1 MASTNNF
8 GIETPTVGG
17 YRNTWGGTLNTGLS
31 KMDELLALA
40 LPIGTIQMYP
50 QSTAPTMTANGGT
63 WLVCDGSTI
72 VRTDYPDLHSL
83 ITNTYGTYPSATTFL
98 LPDMRT
104 RVPVGY
110 SASTVGSGPTQ
121 RTPKA
126 IAASSG
132 EEDHILSEA
141 ELAAHSHAIPATTHD
156 HDITDVTH
164 SHVGVRTDGAAGT
177 EDATLSITDPGHIHT
192 AEYVNDWAGGGGTY
206 RIDRD
211 SAGGVDGTLQVDM
224 AKTDIAIADHKHTF
238 STNLVGT
245 GLSTTQAEVIGITS
259 TAPDTGSDTKH
270 NNMQPYLV
278 LNYIILAKHPSF

>member
-1 MASTNNF
+1 MASTTNF
-8 GIETPTVGG
+8 AIETPTVGG
-17 YRNTWGGTLNTGLS
+17 YRNTWGGTINTGLS
-31 KMDELLALA
+31 RIDELLALA
-40 LPIGTIQMYP
+40 LPIGTIQMYTK
-50 QSTAPTMTANGGT
+50 STAPTATTNGGT
-63 WLVCDGSTI
+63 WLVCDGSSK
-72 VRTDYPDLHSL
+72 VRNDYPDLHAL
-83 ITNTYGTYPSATTFL
+83 ITNTYGAYPSATTFV

-110 SASTVGSGPTQ
+110 SASTVGSGTTQ

-126 IAASSG
+126 LAAGSG

-177 EDATLSITDPGHIHT
+177 EDATLSVTDPGHFHQFDT
-192 AEYVNDWAGGGGTY
+192 GPEWSGGSSY
-206 RIDRD
+206 
-211 SAGGVDGTLQVDM
+211 
-224 AKTDIAIADHKHTF
+224 DIAFDANPVDNNTWSTDTKTTGISIADHKHTF
-238 STNLVGT
+238 TTNSVGT